1 MPPGMNRSFLQRAA
15 LVALGGVLGWGIG
28 RRPGL
33 GGAAPEGRERVA
45 GMAGPGVPGNPTTLP
60 GQGAAAGNS
69 GTGPASGGKSAV
81 AGDRVAELAAKFS
94 ALNDE
99 EKNVV
104 AIVDGLVGL
113 AGLTSADFT
122 RLLGLMEQDGK
133 VNVEAAMFPLYRW
146 AAVDPAAAL
155 AYVLGRKELNSSERM
170 IGTIVQE
177 LAKTNLPAAKAS
189 LEQLQG
195 EEKEAAQRAIVLAM
209 QQKDPLAAL
218 AYARELKDLRA
229 ETDVLVTWAKQD
241 PAAAAAAI
249 PAGNPALK
257 RAVESVATAWV
268 KKDRPAFEQ
277 WAAGLTDP
285 GERGI
290 ARRAALA
297 LDAVTDPRQTAQET
311 AVWLAREPGAQESAG
326 ELPVSIAQQWWK
338 AKGPPLEVAAWAG
351 SLPEGPA
358 RHSAVAEVGRLW
370 LEQDELAASAWANT
384 LEQGKGRDQVVR
396 ALVRK
401 ISQDTPG
408 DAFAWAGT
416 IQQEGL
422 RGQMLAESIRKWAQQ
437 DAAAAQA
444 AVATLPEGQQ
454 GNLLE
459 LIGKAQGGKK

>member
-1 MPPGMNRSFLQRAA
+1 M
-15 LVALGGVLGWGIG
+15 
-28 RRPGL
+28 
-33 GGAAPEGRERVA
+33 
-45 GMAGPGVPGNPTTLP
+45 
-60 GQGAAAGNS
+60 
-69 GTGPASGGKSAV
+69 

-133 VNVEAAMFPLYRW
+133 INGEAAMFPLYRW
-146 AAVDPAAAL
+146 AAVDPSAAL
-155 AYVLGRKELNSSERM
+155 AYVLGRKELNSNERI
-170 IGTIVQE
+170 IGAIVQE

-195 EEKEAAQRAIVLAM
+195 EEKEVAQRAIVLAM

-218 AYARELKDLRA
+218 AYARELKDVRA
-229 ETDVLVTWAKQD
+229 ETGVLALWAKQD
-241 PAAAAAAI
+241 PAAAAAAL
-249 PAGNPALK
+249 PAGNSAMKP
-257 RAVESVATAWV
+257 AVEAVATAWAQ
-268 KKDRPAFEQ
+268 KDRPAFEQ

-285 GERGI
+285 CERGI
-290 ARRAALA
+290 ARRAGLA

-311 AVWLAREPGAQESAG
+311 VAWLAREPGAQESAG

-338 AKGPPLEVAAWAG
+338 AKGPPPEVAAWAG

-358 RHSAVAEVGRLW
+358 RNSAVAEVGRLW

-384 LEQGKGRDQVVR
+384 LEQGKGRDEVVR

-422 RGQMLAESIRKWAQQ
+422 RGEMLAESIRKWSKQ

-459 LIGKAQGGKK
+459 VIGRAQSGKK

>member
-1 MPPGMNRSFLQRAA
+1 
-15 LVALGGVLGWGIG
+15 
-28 RRPGL
+28 
-33 GGAAPEGRERVA
+33 
-45 GMAGPGVPGNPTTLP
+45 MAGPGDPGNPTGLP
-60 GQGAAAGNS
+60 GQGAAAGS
-69 GTGPASGGKSAV
+69 PGTGPFSGRKSAV
-81 AGDRVAELAAKFS
+81 GGDRVAELAAKFS

-104 AIVDGLVGL
+104 AGVDGLVGL

-122 RLLGLMEQDGK
+122 RLMGLMEQDGK

-146 AAVDPAAAL
+146 AAVDPGAAL

-170 IGTIVQE
+170 IGAIVQE

-218 AYARELKDLRA
+218 AYARELKDVRA
-229 ETDVLVTWAKQD
+229 ENGVLVLWAKQD
-241 PAAAAAAI
+241 PAAAAAAL
-249 PAGNPALK
+249 PTGNAAMK
-257 RAVESVATAWV
+257 QAVETVATAWV

-285 GERGI
+285 SERGI

-297 LDAVTDPRQTAQET
+297 LDAMTDPRQTAQET
-311 AVWLAREPGAQESAG
+311 AAWLAREPGAQESAG
-326 ELPVSIAQQWWK
+326 ELPVSIAQQWWE
-338 AKGPPLEVAAWAG
+338 AKGPPPEVAAWAG

-358 RHSAVAEVGRLW
+358 RNSAVAEVGRLW

-396 ALVRK
+396 AIVRK

-416 IQQEGL
+416 IQHDGL
-422 RGQMLAESIRKWAQQ
+422 RGDVLAESIGTWAKQ
-437 DAAAAQA
+437 DAAAAMA
-444 AVATLPEGQQ
+444 AVATLPEAQQ

-459 LIGKAQGGKK
+459 VIGKVQGVKK

>member
-1 MPPGMNRSFLQRAA
+1 MNRSFLQRAA
-15 LVALGGVLGWGIG
+15 LVALGGVLGWGFG
-28 RRPGL
+28 RIPSRD
-33 GGAAPEGRERVA
+33 GAASEERDRVT
-45 GMAGPGVPGNPTTLP
+45 GMAGPGTPGNLTGLR
-60 GQGAAAGNS
+60 GREGAEGNP
-69 GTGPASGGKSAV
+69 GTGPFSGGKSAL

-104 AIVDGLVGL
+104 AVVDGLVGL

-133 VNVEAAMFPLYRW
+133 VNWEAAMFPLYRW

-155 AYVLGRKELNSSERM
+155 AYVLGRKELNGSERI
-170 IGTIVQE
+170 IGAIVQE

-195 EEKEAAQRAIVLAM
+195 EEKETAQLAIALAM
-209 QQKDPLAAL
+209 QQKDPVAAL
-218 AYARELKDLRA
+218 AYARDLKDLRA
-229 ETDVLVTWAKQD
+229 ETDVLVRWAKQD
-241 PAAAAAAI
+241 PAAAAAAL

-257 RAVESVATAWV
+257 RALDAVTTAWAQ
-268 KKDRPAFEQ
+268 KDRPAFEI
-277 WAAGLTDP
+277 WAASLTDP
-285 GERGI
+285 GERAI

-297 LDAVTDPRQTAQET
+297 LDAVTDPRQTAHET
-311 AVWLAREPGAQESAG
+311 AAWLAREPGAKESAG

-338 AKGPPLEVAAWAG
+338 AKGPPPEVAAWAG

-358 RHSAVAEVGRLW
+358 RNNAVAEVGRLW
-370 LEQDELAASAWANT
+370 VEQDELSASAWANT
-384 LEQGKGRDQVVR
+384 LELGKGRDQVVR
-396 ALVRK
+396 AIVGK

-422 RGQMLAESIRKWAQQ
+422 RGEMLADSVRKWAKQ

-459 LIGKAQGGKK
+459 EIGKAQGVKK

>member
-1 MPPGMNRSFLQRAA
+1 MSA
-15 LVALGGVLGWGIG
+15 L
-28 RRPGL
+28 
-33 GGAAPEGRERVA
+33 
-45 GMAGPGVPGNPTTLP
+45 
-60 GQGAAAGNS
+60 
-69 GTGPASGGKSAV
+69 

-94 ALNDE
+94 ALNDD

-133 VNVEAAMFPLYRW
+133 INGEAAMFPLYRW
-146 AAVDPAAAL
+146 AAVDPSAAL
-155 AYVLGRKELNSSERM
+155 AYVLGRKELNSNERI
-170 IGTIVQE
+170 IGAIVQE

-189 LEQLQG
+189 LEKLQG

-209 QQKDPLAAL
+209 QQRDPLAAL
-218 AYARELKDLRA
+218 AYARELKDVRA
-229 ETDVLVTWAKQD
+229 ETGVLALWAKQD
-241 PAAAAAAI
+241 PAAAAAAL
-249 PAGNPALK
+249 PTGNAAMK
-257 RAVESVATAWV
+257 QAVEAVSAAWAQ
-268 KKDRPAFEQ
+268 KDRPAFEN

-285 GERGI
+285 GERAI
-290 ARRAALA
+290 ARRAGLA
-297 LDAVTDPRQTAQET
+297 LDAVTDPRQTALET
-311 AVWLAREPGAQESAG
+311 AAWLAREPGAQESAG

-338 AKGPPLEVAAWAG
+338 AKGPPPEVAAWAG

-358 RHSAVAEVGRLW
+358 RNSAVAEVGRLW

-396 ALVRK
+396 AIVRK

-416 IQQEGL
+416 IQHDGL
-422 RGQMLAESIRKWAQQ
+422 RGDMMTDSVRKWAKQ

-459 LIGKAQGGKK
+459 EIGKAQGGKK